1 MPSNHIRFN
10 RTALSFGAALTFFLM
25 MSGCDNSQPSGQVIA
40 RVNGDDLT
48 LPEFE
53 HERGR
58 MPEVPA
64 SGIDNAVVEA
74 MVRRRALA
82 QIAQQRGLEQDPQY
96 HFELRRARE
105 ELLVGALYRRLANDA
120 RKSSDQ
126 DIVTYMAKHPWQFS
140 ERRILQ
146 LSGSG
151 GGPASELT
159 IDTADY
165 AVRPPF
171 PVMEISPGRSMLWQ
185 GRVYRVSQ
193 VREAPLEA
201 KAGRAWALNRLTS
214 AFAEQ
219 KASALYKQVLES
231 GRLQYA
237 PGYGPSGAQNR

>member
-1 MPSNHIRFN
+1 MPFYQNRFN
-10 RTALSFGAALTFFLM
+10 RTALSIGAAFTFFWM
-25 MSGCDNSQPSGQVIA
+25 MSGCDDSQPSGQVIA

-58 MPEVPA
+58 MPDVPA

-82 QIAQQRGLEQDPQY
+82 QIAQQQGLEQDPQY

-105 ELLVGALYRRLANDA
+105 ELLVEALHRRLASDA
-120 RKSSDQ
+120 VKPSDQ

-146 LSGSG
+146 LSGADNG
-151 GGPASELT
+151 MASELT
-159 IDTADY
+159 IDTAQY
-165 AVRPPF
+165 SVRPPF
-171 PVMEISPGRSMLWQ
+171 PLMEISTDRSMLWQ
-185 GRVYRVSQ
+185 GRVYIVSQ

-201 KAGRAWALNRLTS
+201 KAGRALALDRLIS
-214 AFAEQ
+214 QAAEQ
-219 KASALYKQVLES
+219 KASKLYKQVLES